1 MAKYAHVQDGT
12 ITGVYDLLP
21 ENWRNISN
29 FYLLEN
35 DSETLTSLGW
45 KTIVKSNVSYQSD
58 TQTLGNPTYT
68 LFEDGV
74 YEMIE
79 VINLTPAVVVPVVA
93 LNETELLAI
102 KTQIHEA
109 AMQQLRIAR
118 DLLLADTDFTQLVD
132 VIKING
138 ELLTTEYETY
148 RQSLRDLPNAYI
160 NDLDFVD
167 ILTVVYPVK
176 PGVA

>member
-1 MAKYAHVQDGT
+1 
-12 ITGVYDLLP
+12 
-21 ENWRNISN
+21 
-29 FYLLEN
+29 
-35 DSETLTSLGW
+35 
-45 KTIVKSNVSYQSD
+45 
-58 TQTLGNPTYT
+58 
-68 LFEDGV
+68 
-74 YEMIE
+74 MIE
-79 VINLTPAVVVPVVA
+79 VINLTPAPVVPVVA

-102 KTQIHEA
+102 KTEIHEA

-138 ELLTTEYETY
+138 ELLTAEYETY
-148 RQSLRDLPNAYI
+148 RQSLRDLPNAYV